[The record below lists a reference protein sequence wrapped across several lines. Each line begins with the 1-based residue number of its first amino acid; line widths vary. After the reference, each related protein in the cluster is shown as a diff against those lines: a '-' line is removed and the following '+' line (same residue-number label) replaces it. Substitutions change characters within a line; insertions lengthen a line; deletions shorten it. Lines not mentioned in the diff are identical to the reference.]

1 MEKKKIIKL
10 NLKKLYGGATNL
22 ESVLI
27 REKGDNHNNKM
38 IGEITK
44 LIEAVK
50 NNDTTLSNMNF
61 PISMPSQEYMQRTPT
76 NITDQA
82 EDSIAEERLNNLQ
95 LSEQNT
101 KLMNEN
107 KELIQTL
114 ENLKENP
121 ELVKSED
128 LKKLEDI
135 NSKLTQNISN
145 LQSENE
151 ELREKQSRIEKELVT
166 AKNDELNKQI
176 TDLQK
181 NDSSKLI
188 NVETGDPNNKNVE
201 SNNEAISRFK
211 KQVEK
216 FKEIK
221 NEKEAVMLL
230 WISEAFSCNDLIKL
244 LDEKNPLIKRQGKN
258 SYISKFLSSD
268 IIGTCVPDSNIT
280 IDGKE
285 DCKDAGDLIYD
296 MINQNIE
303 LFKIE
308 KGEQDEE
315 EAETDEEG
323 EDEAEAEKDEE
334 GTDEAEAETD
344 EEGNSSKIDEQ
355 EITDNTDEQ
364 TDYSVH
370 FFTGGLRRGVQTAS
384 NISKNIA
391 DNGIKIEINISKFLN
406 EGRMRSRWFRS
417 YGHTPPIKSDFHFLK
432 EKKNENNDTETKTD
446 KKEIYTQI
454 WEKLYWDKDNSINWN
469 KYFDLTNKQNELW
482 LEYFFSEDTNK
493 NDFKNII
500 KYEEDLLQYYWFRY
514 YTPFMP
520 NIITKKNF
528 FMNHITDMFKSKY
541 LPITTI
547 QVGGTILSEEG
558 FRQLDVPV
566 AKVKQG
572 GGNLRIIRL
581 SDYSDDQDFR
591 YNNRTIDRNP
601 RIIKLKDYSDDLYD
615 IYQNFKQK
623 GGFFGDCTSLITNI
637 QSEFQI
643 LIEKSPFD
651 NSDKKKLKKI
661 LKCIKNNPILVKK
674 NIKLYLNTIEKN
686 YPQYEKEISLIKNFI
701 DNDFN
706 FDKMIKEI
714 QDNQLKKGNIEKYLL
729 SLIKLFNNEELT
741 EAEFDEFTNNKIDIP
756 EDMPK
761 TVSDLTQY
769 FKDNKL
775 DFPIDQKILD
785 FIEIFYDVF
794 KPKEKKSLV
803 PFSTP
808 KIPEDVK
815 KMFKEF
821 FVPSEPFGKFNGK
834 IVIMIGHKGLMKY
847 VTKVDESINN
857 LTIIS
862 QIVTNEQYYLNYETG
877 QFIHSGYYDGKYFD
891 MHESKSDLEKNNV
904 KTKCE
909 ITTNQ
914 VCKNIIDMKVNDGN
928 ELNEPNSDINNS
940 EYDKKVFEFMFA
952 KDIKVY
958 QSGEYKYVFFG
969 KENIEKF
976 NNENM
981 GDEIN
986 PDYNFYYIQGEYNE
1000 LISPNVI
1007 PMYLKVYQK
1016 DNENAFLYISSNGDI
1031 VKNNF
1036 NGPFEKDK
1044 NNFNIDQLQK
1054 MSIKE
1059 KMNPENNKEIDNYFR
1074 NIITD
1079 ENGQKSIIITLESM
1093 EDIKTIEKLTLVKEK
1108 IQFNESKNFSEPLS
1122 VPDKWIHVSMTDK
1135 KETELTDFLK
1145 KENYDEFKTNI
1156 IDNELKNDNDIIL
1169 LYRIKL

>member
-10 NLKKLYGGATNL
+10 NLKKLYGGSNNEVT
-22 ESVLI
+22 LI
-27 REKGDNHNNKM
+27 TQDTTRRNKEF

-44 LIEAVK
+44 LIEAVNK
-50 NNDTTLSNMNF
+50 NKTTLDNINF
-61 PISMPSQEYMQRTPT
+61 PISMPSQVDLVGKTPT
-76 NITDQA
+76 YNTDFV
-82 EDSIAEERLNNLQ
+82 ENLI
-95 LSEQNT
+95 SEQ
-101 KLMNEN
+101 K
-107 KELIQTL
+107 
-114 ENLKENP
+114 
-121 ELVKSED
+121 
-128 LKKLEDI
+128 I
-135 NSKLTQNISN
+135 NSKFYEDNYDDLVEQIKLLEKEKKELKEKVLKDNISELNKNPQSATNEGISN
-145 LQSENE
+145 LNIDKENLE
-151 ELREKQSRIEKELVT
+151 DNIKKLNE
-166 AKNDELNKQI
+166 KNDELNKQI

-188 NVETGDPNNKNVE
+188 NVETGDPKNNNVE

-244 LDEKNPLIKRQGKN
+244 LDEKNPSIKRQGKT
-258 SYISKFLSSD
+258 SYIPKFLSSD

-285 DCKDAGDLIYD
+285 DCKAASDLIYD
-296 MINQNIE
+296 MINQNLD

-308 KGEQDEE
+308 KGKQDETGKSIK
-315 EAETDEEG
+315 TDEG
-323 EDEAEAEKDEE
+323 
-334 GTDEAEAETD
+334 
-344 EEGNSSKIDEQ
+344 Q
-355 EITDNTDEQ
+355 TDNTDEQ
-364 TDYSVH
+364 EKTDYSVH

-391 DNGIKIEINISKFLN
+391 DNDIKIEINISKFLN

-469 KYFDLTNKQNELW
+469 KYFDLTNKQNEPW
-482 LEYFFSEDTNK
+482 LEYFFSEDTSK

-541 LPITTI
+541 LPITTL
-547 QVGGTILSEEG
+547 QVEKEYREFI
-558 FRQLDVPV
+558 VPV
-566 AKVKQG
+566 TKVFG

-623 GGFFGDCTSLITNI
+623 GGVFGDCMSLITNI
-637 QSEFQI
+637 QSEFQT
-643 LIEKSPFD
+643 LIEKSSFD

-661 LKCIKNNPILVKK
+661 LNCIKNNPIIVKK
-674 NIKLYLNTIEKN
+674 GIKLYLNTIEKN
-686 YPQYEKEISLIKNFI
+686 YPKYNYEISLIKNFI
-701 DNDFN
+701 DNNFD
-706 FDKMIKEI
+706 FDKMIKVI
-714 QDNQLKKGNIEKYLL
+714 QDNQLEKGDIEKYLL

-741 EAEFDEFTNNKIDIP
+741 EAEFAEFTNNKIDIP
-756 EDMPK
+756 ENMPK

-775 DFPIDQKILD
+775 GFPIDQKILD
-785 FIEIFYDVF
+785 FIEIFYNVF
-794 KPKEKKSLV
+794 KPKEKKPLV

-877 QFIHSGYYDGKYFD
+877 RFIHSGYYDGKYID

-909 ITTNQ
+909 ITSNQ
-914 VCKNIIDMKVNDGN
+914 VCMNIIDMKVNDGN
-928 ELNEPNSDINNS
+928 ELNEPNSDIKNS
-940 EYDKKVFEFMFA
+940 EYDKKVFEFMFG

-976 NNENM
+976 NNAYM
-981 GDEIN
+981 DDKIN
-986 PDYNFYYIQGEYNE
+986 PDYNFYYIKGEYTQ
-1000 LISPNVI
+1000 LISPKVI

-1016 DNENAFLYISSNGDI
+1016 DNENAFIYISSNGDI

-1036 NGPFEKDK
+1036 NGPFEKAK

-1054 MSIKE
+1054 MSITV
-1059 KMNPENNKEIDNYFR
+1059 KMNPENNKEINNYFK
-1074 NIITD
+1074 NVITD
-1079 ENGQKSIIITLESM
+1079 ENKQKSIIITLESM
-1093 EDIKTIEKLTLVKEK
+1093 KDIKTIGNLTFEEKK
-1108 IQFNESKNFSEPLS
+1108 IPFNASRNFSEPLS
-1122 VPDKWIHVSMTDK
+1122 VPNNWIHVSITDK
-1135 KETELTDFLK
+1135 KEEELNNFLG
-1145 KENYDEFKTNI
+1145 ENYNGFKTNI